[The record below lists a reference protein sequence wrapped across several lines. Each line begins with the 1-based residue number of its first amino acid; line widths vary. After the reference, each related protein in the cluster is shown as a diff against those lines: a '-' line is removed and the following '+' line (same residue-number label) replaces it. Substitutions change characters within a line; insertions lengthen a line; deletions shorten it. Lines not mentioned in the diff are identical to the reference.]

1 MRCSIVY
8 DDMSCDEKEG
18 TFSTLELI
26 EKNEVDAVFGGIC
39 STGRPH
45 AHTETNSWQDF
56 DISRLPNLRINSMNG
71 HI

>member
-45 AHTETNSWQDF
+45 AHTDEQLARF
-56 DISRLPNLRINSMNG
+56 
-71 HI
+71 

>member
-8 DDMSCDEKEG
+8 DDMSCDEKKG

-26 EKNEVDAVFGGIC
+26 EKNEVDAVFGGLC

-45 AHTETNSWQDF
+45 AHTDEQLARF
-56 DISRLPNLRINSMNG
+56 
-71 HI
+71 